1 MGCFDA
7 WLTDELGHKR
17 EEPANDS
24 TQAEATTPTEENTGG
39 DSEAKPEHSIS
50 FSNLEASTSS
60 VRLILMIVVISL
72 VVMAKQLIM
81 SLM

>member
-1 MGCFDA
+1 
-7 WLTDELGHKR
+7 
-17 EEPANDS
+17 
-24 TQAEATTPTEENTGG
+24 
-39 DSEAKPEHSIS
+39 
-50 FSNLEASTSS
+50 